1 MALNKRNEGVKVN
14 SNINVTPM
22 VDVMLVLLIIFMVI
36 TPMLQH
42 GVSVDMAK
50 VNNPESMP
58 DADKEDAL
66 LVSVMRDGTVYFGT
80 DKLPADQLTGKVK
93 DRLANRVDKRVFVK
107 ADARARFGSVVEVVD
122 NVRAA
127 GVDQLG
133 LLTEQAR
140 LPRRRRQLR
149 PRRLPAGNSRVSQI
163 SVETGHSRRIVM
175 GMAMGSGGGQSADMN
190 VTPLIDVLLVLIIIF
205 MVITPLTPKGLD
217 ALVPQPPPPNA
228 PKNTTP
234 DRTIVVQLIDRGA
247 GQPPSLKINQEETT
261 WDNLQ
266 GRLTDIFKTRAEKV
280 MFVKGDD
287 AVPFA
292 DVANVIDI
300 ATRLGR
306 GQSGSDYGQDRS
318 RRLVL

>member
-50 VNNPESMP
+50 VNNPQSMP

-93 DRLANRVDKRVFVK
+93 DRL
-107 ADARARFGSVVEVVD
+107 VEVVD

-133 LLTEQAR
+133 LLTEQRKTTVPA
-140 LPRRRRQLR
+140 PAA
-149 PRRLPAGNSRVSQI
+149 PAAPAPAG
-163 SVETGHSRRIVM
+163 
-175 GMAMGSGGGQSADMN
+175 GQ
-190 VTPLIDVLLVLIIIF
+190 
-205 MVITPLTPKGLD
+205 
-217 ALVPQPPPPNA
+217 
-228 PKNTTP
+228 
-234 DRTIVVQLIDRGA
+234 
-247 GQPPSLKINQEETT
+247 
-261 WDNLQ
+261 
-266 GRLTDIFKTRAEKV
+266 
-280 MFVKGDD
+280 
-287 AVPFA
+287 
-292 DVANVIDI
+292 
-300 ATRLGR
+300 
-306 GQSGSDYGQDRS
+306 
-318 RRLVL
+318 